1 MIEANC
7 RGVERLIFLI
17 NGSVKITES
26 RNFETNQDREYA
38 RISCTVCQG
47 RDTFI
52 PTASRV
58 FSFLLLSKQPFS
70 FGFHGLFCNSLQ
82 VLEDVQ

>member
-1 MIEANC
+1 MEASKSQKA
-7 RGVERLIFLI
+7 ETLKQI
-17 NGSVKITES
+17 KTE
-26 RNFETNQDREYA
+26 NMPA
-38 RISCTVCQG
+38 LVVCQG